1 MNSASIVGATGLI
14 GASLLNEL
22 SNARTSSAW
31 VRRPTTLPDGV
42 QSVVSETAP
51 APEDNFWRSE
61 VLFVALGTTIAK
73 AGSQEAFESVDLH
86 LVLECARRSRAAGC
100 PALALV
106 SAMGADPDSRIFY
119 NRVKGR
125 AERAILDLGFPRVVI
140 ARPSLLLGDRKEFRF
155 GEWMSRKMLGPIRQA
170 FPKSIRPVRD
180 MEVARALAAAAFDK
194 TWNGVRILSNEDFL
208 AQPPDSFGEIA
219 KHRF

>member
-1 MNSASIVGATGLI
+1 MNTASIAGATGLV
-14 GASLLNEL
+14 GAKLLTEL
-22 SNARTSSAW
+22 RREGKALAW
-31 VRRPTTLPDGV
+31 VRRATPLPDGIHP
-42 QSVVSETAP
+42 VVSEAIP
-51 APEDNFWRSE
+51 KPDDDFWKSE
-61 VLFVALGTTIAK
+61 VLFLALGTTIAK

-86 LVLECARRSRAAGC
+86 LVLECARRSRTAGC
-100 PALALV
+100 PTLALV

-125 AERAILDLGFPRVVI
+125 AERAILELGFPRVVI

-155 GEWMSRKMLGPIRQA
+155 GEWVSRKMLGPIRKA

-180 MEVARALAAAAFDK
+180 MEVARALATVAFDK
-194 TWNGVRILSNEDFL
+194 TWNGVRILSNKDLL
-208 AQPPDSFGEIA
+208 AQVPDSFGQIA